1 MGSGCLESAAFSR
14 AISAAKSVFCAAAR
28 LGVRL
33 QLLDIG
39 GGFPGHE
46 AEGAEVSF
54 REISARIAASLE
66 HHFPARTDI
75 RVIAEPGRYF
85 ASAAYT
91 LAANIIGGWA
101 SGPDNCLQKYFNF
114 RPERPHVLH
123 Q

>member
-14 AISAAKSVFCAAAR
+14 AISAAKSVFSAAAR

-66 HHFPARTDI
+66 QHFPARTDI
-75 RVIAEPGRYF
+75 KIIAEPGRYF

-91 LAANIIGGWA
+91 LAANIIGEWA
-101 SGPDNCLQKYFNF
+101 SRAQSFS
-114 RPERPHVLH
+114 RPERQNVLH